1 MKNIFKIKMKYT
13 IIGAL
18 FALLITS
25 CTIDEVVDP
34 NGPSVVGVTNGAS
47 KKQLNELATGVEST
61 SRNGLGVEVTAS
73 GTMARE
79 LYLFDADPRNTGNL
93 LGKDGVAL
101 DNNSFYST
109 TQWNGSYR
117 CVKNASLLIEA
128 VANTNA
134 VSEEE
139 KSGYLGYAKTV
150 KAYELIQILKS
161 YGTARVDISD
171 PDNLGPVLGFDAAL
185 AAVRSLLDEAN
196 TDLSNAGSTFA
207 FTLSSG
213 FADFD
218 TPSTFASF
226 NRAVAAIA
234 AVYAGDGG
242 SSLTLLSSSFFSL
255 TAGLT
260 TGPKYVFGLGGGND
274 RANPVF
280 RVASVSATEPNNGD
294 QIIVHDSWIN
304 DAEAGDTR
312 VTTKTAVRPDPSVQ
326 DGLTGTHET
335 RLYATNVTPIDIIR
349 NEELILVYAEAS
361 ILANNLADAVT
372 ALDVI
377 RNAAGLPNYSGAV
390 TADALTTE
398 MLNQRRYSLWAENHR
413 MFDLRRYS
421 LSNTLPVDRAGD
433 QVFNILPIPL
443 SENE

>member
-13 IIGAL
+13 ITGAL
-18 FALLITS
+18 FALLVTS

-34 NGPSVVGVTNGAS
+34 NGPSVVGVLDGAS
-47 KKQLNELATGVEST
+47 KKQLNELATGVLST

-109 TQWNGSYR
+109 SQWNGSYR
-117 CVKNASLLIEA
+117 CIKNANLLIEA
-128 VANTNA
+128 VANTNV
-134 VSEEE
+134 VSAEE
-139 KSGYLGYAKTV
+139 KAGYLGYAKTMI
-150 KAYELIQILKS
+150 AYELIQILKS

-171 PDNLGPVLGFDAAL
+171 PDNLGPVLGFNETL
-185 AAVRSLLDEAN
+185 TFVRSLLDEAN
-196 TDLSNAGSTFA
+196 VNLSNAGSAFT

-218 TPSTFASF
+218 TPSAFTSF
-226 NRAVAAIA
+226 NRAVAAVA
-234 AVYAGDGG
+234 AVYAGDGNG
-242 SSLTLLSSSFFSL
+242 SLTLLSNSFFSL
-255 TAGLT
+255 ATDLT
-260 TGPKYVFGLGGGND
+260 TGPKHVFSSAAND
-274 RANPVF
+274 RNNPVF
-280 RVASVSATEPNNGD
+280 RVASVSASEPNNGD

-312 VTTKTAVRPDPSVQ
+312 VTTKTAVRPDPSTQ
-326 DGLTGTHET
+326 DGLTGANET
-335 RLYATNVTPIDIIR
+335 RLYATNASPIDIIR

-361 ILANNLADAVT
+361 ILASNLTDAVT

-390 TADALTTE
+390 TASALNTE
-398 MLNQRRYSLWAENHR
+398 LLNQRRYSLWAENHR
-413 MFDLRRYS
+413 MFDLRRNN
-421 LSNTLPVDRAGD
+421 LSSTLPIDRTGD
-433 QVFNILPIPL
+433 QVFSILPIPL
-443 SENE
+443 SENQ